1 MNKIQEIV
9 CPKCG
14 KDSGHTKEQYADLS
28 FGIAYNVLCKDKDCL
43 AVVIPAIDI
52 FD

>member
-1 MNKIQEIV
+1 MNKIKEIV

-14 KDSGHTKEQYADLS
+14 KNSGHTKEQYADLS
-28 FGIAYNVLCKDKDCL
+28 FGIAYNVLCRKCQ
-43 AVVIPAIDI
+43 AVVLPAVDI